1 MLCFAADEGGQ
12 KMAFERIKSEIAMLL
27 TEMENQPQNLWELHE
42 MTLEK
47 LTELR
52 SLGLP
57 LPQDLVDLEKK
68 LNNDLKHR
76 KT

>member
-1 MLCFAADEGGQ
+1 
-12 KMAFERIKSEIAMLL
+12 MAFERIKSEIAMLL